1 MVHTMAENPK
11 PEPPKPNPMPKTPPP
26 GFGISEKRDGGKG
39 SSTK

>member
-1 MVHTMAENPK
+1 MVRTTMAENPK
-11 PEPPKPNPMPKTPPP
+11 PEPKPNPMPKTPPP